1 MLVKTCCAVKTKLFL
16 LFSIIIS
23 AIFVG
28 YLFHYRS
35 NLSLLSPLFS
45 SINPPDLKP
54 KLSLRLSTPPDLD
67 YSNLSTPSGV
77 PEHISYLLYQPLTGF
92 VYATQNPTSKLAPAS
107 FTKLVTTMV
116 SLDVAPAQHLLTA
129 SPQAIAKEPTI
140 LGLKAGEQLTTL
152 ELIRASISTSAND
165 AAAVLA
171 EGSAAIYNQP
181 ISFFI
186 DLMNQKAQLMNM
198 NNTHFA
204 NPEGY
209 DDHNQYSTLEDLYIL
224 VHNVQQN
231 YPDIVQAGLSDRDD
245 LQATSTHGFYYLPNW
260 NTLLGLYPG
269 VNGLKIAYTGDAGYS
284 TILTSTRAD
293 FSVNLILTGA
303 TSIQERDQIAANLLD
318 FAYQTHGFKPLKLTN
333 KDFQTRYDQWR
344 ELADQIKSE
353 LANQQASASAA
364 QP

>member
-1 MLVKTCCAVKTKLFL
+1 MLVKTCCAVKTKFIL
-16 LFSIIIS
+16 LLTIVTL
-23 AIFVG
+23 AILG
-28 YLFHYRS
+28 SYLFYYRS
-35 NLSLLSPLFS
+35 DLSLLSPLFS
-45 SINPPDLKP
+45 STNPPDLKP

-67 YSNLSTPSGV
+67 YSHLSTPSAV
-77 PEHISYLLYQPLTGF
+77 PDHVSYLLYQPLTGS
-92 VYATQNPTSKLAPAS
+92 VYATHNPTSKLAPAS
-107 FTKLVTTMV
+107 FTKLITTMV
-116 SLDVAPAQHLLTA
+116 SLDIAPAQHLFTA
-129 SPQAIAKEPTI
+129 SSQAIAKEPTI
-140 LGLKAGEQLTTL
+140 LGLKAGEQLTNL

-181 ISFFI
+181 PSFFI

-198 NNTHFA
+198 YNTHFA
-204 NPEGY
+204 NSEGY

-224 VHNVQQN
+224 IHNVQQN
-231 YPDIVQAGLSDRDD
+231 YPDIIQAGLSDRID
-245 LQATSTHGFYYLPNW
+245 LEATSTHGFYYLPNW

-269 VNGLKIAYTGDAGYS
+269 VNGLKIACTGDAGYS
-284 TILTSTRAD
+284 TILTSNRAD

-318 FAYQTHGFKPLKLTN
+318 FAYQTHGFKPLRLTKN
-333 KDFQTRYDQWR
+333 DFQTRYDQWR

-353 LANQQASASAA
+353 LANQQASTSAV

>member
-1 MLVKTCCAVKTKLFL
+1 MLVKTCCAVKTKFIL
-16 LFSIIIS
+16 LLSIITL
-23 AIFVG
+23 AILSG
-28 YLFHYRS
+28 YLFYYRP

-45 SINPPDLKP
+45 STNPPDLKP
-54 KLSLRLSTPPDLD
+54 KLSLRLSSPPSLN
-67 YSNLSTPSGV
+67 YSNLSTPSAI
-77 PEHISYLLYQPLTGF
+77 PDHIYYLLYQPLTGS

-107 FTKLVTTMV
+107 FTKLITTMV
-116 SLDVAPAQHLLTA
+116 SLDIAPAQHLFTA
-129 SPQAIAKEPTI
+129 SSQAITKEPTI
-140 LGLKAGEQLTTL
+140 LGLKMGEQLTTL
-152 ELIRASISTSAND
+152 ELVRASISTSAND

-181 ISFFI
+181 PSFFV

-231 YPDIVQAGLSDRDD
+231 YPDIIQAGLSDRID
-245 LQATSTHGFYYLPNW
+245 LEATSTHGFYYLPNW

-318 FAYQTHGFKPLKLTN
+318 FAYQSHGFKPLRLTKN
-333 KDFQTRYDQWR
+333 DFQTRYDQWR

-353 LANQQASASAA
+353 LANQQASSSATR
-364 QP
+364 P